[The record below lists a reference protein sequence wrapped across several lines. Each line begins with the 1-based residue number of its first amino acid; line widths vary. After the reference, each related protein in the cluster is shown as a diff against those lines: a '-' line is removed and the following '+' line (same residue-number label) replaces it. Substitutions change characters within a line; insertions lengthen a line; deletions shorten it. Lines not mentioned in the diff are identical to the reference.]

1 MRSRYSAYVRN
12 LIPYLHQSWAVSTR
26 PEMDILQSGH
36 NADLQWLGLEIVA
49 IEAGQ
54 PGDLTGI
61 VEFKAEFTESGVN
74 SVLYERSHFIFE
86 DETWFYLK
94 AE

>member
-26 PEMDILQSGH
+26 PELQILQSGH
-36 NADLQWLGLEIVA
+36 NADLEWLGLEIVA
-49 IEAGQ
+49 VEAGQ
-54 PGDLTGI
+54 PGDSSGI
-61 VEFKAEFTESGVN
+61 VEFKAEFRESRIK

-86 DETWFYLK
+86 DETWFYFK